1 MSFGPAFDAV
11 LAAAQA
17 DAPWAF
23 RRLYEWLAGAVAGF
37 LRAQGLDDP
46 EDVASEVFLS
56 VFAGLSSFRGNE
68 SQFRSWVFTI
78 AYRRVVDARRAR
90 PRYAVA
96 ALDGGRANGHRPV
109 ASAEEHALQ
118 ALGTER
124 VQQVLSQLA
133 PDQRDVLALR
143 VIADLTVDE
152 VAAALGKSPGAVK
165 ALQRRA
171 LVALRRS
178 LVEEGVPL

>member
-23 RRLYEWLAGAVAGF
+23 RRLYEWLAGPVGGF
-37 LRAQGLDDP
+37 LRAQGVDDP

-56 VFAGLSSFRGNE
+56 VFAGLTSFRGDE

-90 PRYAVA
+90 PRYEVA
-96 ALDGGRANGHRPV
+96 GLNGHRPM

-124 VQQVLSQLA
+124 VQQVLSQLG

-143 VIADLTVDE
+143 LIADLTVE
-152 VAAALGKSPGAVK
+152 QVAAALGKSPGAVK

>member
-1 MSFGPAFDAV
+1 LSFGPAFDAV

-23 RRLYEWLAGAVAGF
+23 RRLYEWLAGPVGGF
-37 LRAQGLDDP
+37 LRAQGVEDP

-56 VFAGLSSFRGNE
+56 VFAGLASFRGDE

-90 PRYAVA
+90 PRYEVA
-96 ALDGGRANGHRPV
+96 GLNGSRADGHRPM
-109 ASAEEHALQ
+109 ASAEEHALE

-124 VQQVLSQLA
+124 VQQVLSQLV
-133 PDQRDVLALR
+133 PGQRDVLALR
-143 VIADLTVDE
+143 VIADLTVE
-152 VAAALGKSPGAVK
+152 QVAAALGKSPGAVK

-178 LVEEGVPL
+178 LVAEGVPL